1 MSALRQVL
9 IEYFQIRAF
18 LYITQ
23 LGYQISEYLLFK
35 RLIWEWI
42 NLSWNEQEQEQDLNN
57 RIEPFMFVT
66 RSLDEIRFWSR
77 IMKEHSLFLR
87 LGFRADDKQLIMEAN
102 QFFQIFERI
111 EQRSH
116 SFTNQTDPEQIRRFN
131 SEVQQAATN
140 IFAFKRKVLGLI
152 LSCQLPG
159 ANNFPLLV
167 DHISREANYF
177 RKRLIEL
184 NEGKLKPLADAIIKE
199 NVFFL
204 RIMADHAKFIGHLLD
219 PSERKLIDMARN
231 FSNDFDE
238 LLFQARDLE
247 GMRPHSQTVPL
258 LDQFLDQNRVS
269 VVSLR
274 DFKKTARGLIEEC
287 KIKSIIHPLLADHV
301 FREAEHFLEIIDMF
315 EAHLTSGPKPR

>member
-1 MSALRQVL
+1 MTEHEEISDRDT
-9 IEYFQIRAF
+9 QINP
-18 LYITQ
+18 T
-23 LGYQISEYLLFK
+23 
-35 RLIWEWI
+35 
-42 NLSWNEQEQEQDLNN
+42 
-57 RIEPFMFVT
+57 MFVS

-87 LGFRADDKQLIMEAN
+87 LGFRCEDTQLIAEAN
-102 QFFQIFERI
+102 NFYHLFEQI

-116 SFTNQTDPEQIRRFN
+116 AFNNQTAPEVIRRFN

-152 LSCQLPG
+152 LSCKLPG

-167 DHISREANYF
+167 DHTSREANYF

-184 NEGKLKPLADAIIKE
+184 NEGKLKSLPDAIIKE

-219 PSERKLIDMARN
+219 PSERKLVDLARN

-238 LLFQARDLE
+238 LVFQARDLE
-247 GMRPHSQTVPL
+247 SMSPQSKTVPL

-269 VVSLR
+269 VVSLK
-274 DFKKTARGLIEEC
+274 DFKKTARELIEEC

-301 FREAEHFLEIIDMF
+301 FREAERFLEIIDMF
-315 EAHLTSGPKPR
+315 ERHLTGVKPRSF